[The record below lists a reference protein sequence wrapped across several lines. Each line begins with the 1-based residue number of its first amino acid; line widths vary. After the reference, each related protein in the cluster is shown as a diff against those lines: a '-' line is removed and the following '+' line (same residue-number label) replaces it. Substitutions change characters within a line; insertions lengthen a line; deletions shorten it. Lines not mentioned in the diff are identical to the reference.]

1 MGYNIV
7 LAGVG
12 GQGIITSAR
21 ILADAVLASGGN
33 VLVAETH
40 GLSQRGGSV
49 VVHVRVGD
57 VEAPLIPPGMGDLLI
72 GLEAIEAARYVNLLK
87 PGSPITVNA
96 EVQPPPLPKITVP
109 SLDKIIKALG
119 EAGYTVYSIP
129 ATTEAS
135 KLGDARSMNTL
146 LLGYASGLGLLDQV
160 APPEALAGS
169 VARVIR
175 RSSIAV
181 KAFWH
186 GFKLATAQSMTT
198 LKRQR

>member
-21 ILADAVLASGGN
+21 ILAEASLSSGRN

-57 VEAPLIPPGMGDLLI
+57 VEAPLIPPGLGDLLI
-72 GLEAIEAARYVNLLK
+72 GLEAIEAARYATLLR
-87 PGSPITVNA
+87 PGAPITINE
-96 EVQPPPLPKITVP
+96 EVQPPPLPRITVP
-109 SLDKIIKALG
+109 SLDMIINALTK
-119 EAGYTVYSIP
+119 AGYRVYSVP
-129 ATTEAS
+129 ATLEAS

-160 APPEALAGS
+160 AHPESIANAIS
-169 VARVIR
+169 KIIR
-175 RSSIAV
+175 RSSVAV

-186 GFKLATAQSMTT
+186 GFKLAHAQSVTT
-198 LKRQR
+198 LKE